1 MTNYVIKR
9 LLLMIPTLFGITFI
23 TYVIIRSAP
32 GDPTAMKGDLERGPK
47 RDMLA
52 TGNPGDYRRL
62 LHLDKPAPVAYFYW
76 IGDFFNPQLNVSSTY
91 KVYVFDVIFERMP
104 NTLMLNLIALLFLF
118 GVGLPLGVDSA
129 VNARTVRERVLTF
142 LLFLLYSLPGFWV
155 ALILIVSLGR
165 GGWLLEWMPPH
176 LFWFRLLPLALSG
189 FFLIQFATRKHE
201 QRVVGPAAPASRLRG
216 VGYWIWLISGVAA
229 WIATT
234 VLLLWIMVFLALK
247 FGNPLTWTQLADM
260 VILDK
265 LPENLR
271 GLPIAGLRPDNAER
285 LTFLTLA
292 WASVPYYLLPVFC
305 SCYGGFAGESRYMR
319 VGLLEILRQDYIR
332 TAYSKGL
339 STSQVVLRH
348 ALPNALTPI
357 LVQIAGIFPG
367 MIGGSV
373 IIETIF
379 SIPGMGVLFFDA
391 VLARDYNLIMA
402 EVFMGAVL
410 TLVGILIS
418 DLLLPTVDPRITF
431 EARQA

>member
-1 MTNYVIKR
+1 MTSYIIKR
-9 LLLMIPTLFGITFI
+9 LLLMVPTLFGITFI

-47 RDMLA
+47 RDTITA
-52 TGNPGDYRRL
+52 GDQGDYRKL

-76 IGDFFNPQLNVSSTY
+76 IRDFFNPKNNVSSKY
-91 KVYVFDVIFERMP
+91 KVYVFDVIFDRMP
-104 NTLMLNLIALLFLF
+104 NTLTLNLIALIILF
-118 GVGLPLGVDSA
+118 GIGLPLGVDSA
-129 VNARTVRERVLTF
+129 VNARTVRERVITF
-142 LLFLLYSLPGFWV
+142 LLFLLFSLPSFWV
-155 ALILIVSLGR
+155 ALMLIVSLGR
-165 GGWLLEWMPPH
+165 GGWLLEWLP
-176 LFWFRLLPLALSG
+176 LYLGWFRLLPLVLIG
-189 FFLIQFATRKHE
+189 LFLVHLVTRKHG
-201 QRVVGPAAPASRLRG
+201 QLVVGQAAPDSIMRG
-216 VGYWIWLISGVAA
+216 FGYWVWLTSGVAA
-229 WIATT
+229 WIA
-234 VLLLWIMVFLALK
+234 VAVMLLWIMVFLALK
-247 FGNPLTWTQLADM
+247 FGNPLTWTQLADL
-260 VILDK
+260 VILNK

-285 LTFLTLA
+285 LTYLTLA
-292 WASVPYYLLPVFC
+292 GASVPFYLMPVFC

-332 TAYSKGL
+332 TAHSKGL
-339 STSQVVLRH
+339 PANKVILRH

-357 LVQIAGIFPG
+357 LVQVAGIFPG

-379 SIPGMGVLFFDA
+379 SIPGMGLLFFEA
-391 VLARDYNLIMA
+391 VLARDYNLVMA

-410 TLVGILIS
+410 TLIGILVS